1 MDKPFEILDDP
12 INLKIFFRAD
22 VKEHALTFNHYGV
35 IGRRQEGN
43 WLNLL
48 KNNGDEVMVNL
59 DNVNQIATI

>member
-1 MDKPFEILDDP
+1 MNKPFEILDEP
-12 INLKIFFRAD
+12 INLKIFFNH
-22 VKEHALTFNHYGV
+22 KEDHAVTFNHYSV

-48 KNNGDEVMVNL
+48 KNNGEEVLINL